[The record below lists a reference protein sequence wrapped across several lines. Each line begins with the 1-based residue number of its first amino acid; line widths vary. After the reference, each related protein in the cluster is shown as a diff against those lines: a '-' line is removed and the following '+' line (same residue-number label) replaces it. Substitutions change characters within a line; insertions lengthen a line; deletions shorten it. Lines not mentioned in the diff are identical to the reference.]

1 MIKLKPLKVGVI
13 FDQQIF
19 AGGGYQQSLNAAL
32 IAKKIPKEL
41 ADVLFFTTIKENV
54 GILSDYNIDAEFLK
68 ISSFSK
74 VKNFLRA
81 RITNRYILSLF
92 KLFEKYST
100 FEQKL
105 KNRKIDLVYFL
116 SPSNLA
122 QILEELNYITTVW
135 DLCHLDN
142 PEFPEVRFNK
152 EFDNRELIY
161 KSILPKATAILVD
174 SENGKTNLSN
184 YYGINSER
192 VKVMPFEPAISIN
205 INLKLEKEKKINV
218 FEKYK
223 LDIPYVFYP
232 AQFWSHK
239 NHIYLIKGLFLL
251 NKNYGLKVG
260 AIFSGTDKNNLEYI
274 KYFVKELKLENL
286 VRFTGFV
293 SNDEMVEL
301 YKNSMALVM
310 PSYFGSTNLPPLE
323 AFSLGVPVLYPDL
336 RGLRDQVGDAALLID
351 LKDPNSM
358 AINLKSLI
366 EDKQLSRKLI
376 SAGYERLKYFNNNYD
391 RLGIL
396 SKILENFRNKS
407 VCWKYYKE

>member
-122 QILEELNYITTVW
+122 QILEELNYIDV
-135 DLCHLDN
+135 LHCKNHSIFGLD
-142 PEFPEVRFNK
+142 
-152 EFDNRELIY
+152 
-161 KSILPKATAILVD
+161 TD
-174 SENGKTNLSN
+174 SE
-184 YYGINSER
+184 
-192 VKVMPFEPAISIN
+192 F
-205 INLKLEKEKKINV
+205 
-218 FEKYK
+218 
-223 LDIPYVFYP
+223 
-232 AQFWSHK
+232 
-239 NHIYLIKGLFLL
+239 
-251 NKNYGLKVG
+251 
-260 AIFSGTDKNNLEYI
+260 
-274 KYFVKELKLENL
+274 
-286 VRFTGFV
+286 
-293 SNDEMVEL
+293 
-301 YKNSMALVM
+301 ALVHRIEGI
-310 PSYFGSTNLPPLE
+310 FNL
-323 AFSLGVPVLYPDL
+323 
-336 RGLRDQVGDAALLID
+336 
-351 LKDPNSM
+351 
-358 AINLKSLI
+358 
-366 EDKQLSRKLI
+366 
-376 SAGYERLKYFNNNYD
+376 
-391 RLGIL
+391 
-396 SKILENFRNKS
+396 
-407 VCWKYYKE
+407 